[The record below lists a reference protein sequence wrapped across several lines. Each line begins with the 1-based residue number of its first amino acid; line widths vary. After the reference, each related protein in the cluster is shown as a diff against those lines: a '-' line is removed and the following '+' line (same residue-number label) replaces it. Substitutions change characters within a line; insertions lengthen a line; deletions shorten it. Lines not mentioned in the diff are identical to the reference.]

1 MAQQASQILS
11 AVFVLTL
18 AVLPTFGQRLSAKV
32 NALQPQP
39 AISGDSDRVRDGLVG
54 PVRRVRTELVRVSN
68 TSGRVVEETKRTLL
82 ETSEYD
88 LKGNKTQN
96 QYFPVAG
103 SRLTG
108 REVYKY
114 DDKGNISEMT
124 LLAADGTL
132 IGKEVYKY
140 EFDSVGNWTK
150 MTTAVAV
157 VEDGKIT
164 FEPTESTYRTIFY
177 YLDEKMARMLE
188 PAQPAP
194 SSSGPESTD
203 RNEVKVQPVGS
214 GTVNS
219 GVVKNEE
226 PKPSDSSTNSQ
237 DNASQT
243 SAAQLPSLIALDR
256 SKMALSQPAP
266 PEAPGVNSKPRVAL
280 ENEPPASPTP
290 KPILKSVSRGVLN
303 GSAIQMPA
311 PAYPDI
317 ARRMRVS
324 GLVVIEVVVD
334 ENGKVISANAVSGPT
349 SLREVATQAAY
360 RARFSPTKLSGSPV
374 KVTGT
379 INYNF
384 TLTQ

>member
-18 AVLPTFGQRLSAKV
+18 AVLPTFGQSLSAKV
-32 NALQPQP
+32 KALQPQP
-39 AISGDSDRVRDGLVG
+39 AAISGDSDRVRDGLVG
-54 PVRRVRTELVRVSN
+54 PVRRVRTELVKVSN
-68 TSGRVVEETKRTLL
+68 SGGSVVEEAKRTLL
-82 ETSEYD
+82 ETAEYD

-96 QYFPVAG
+96 QYFPIAG

-157 VEDGKIT
+157 VEDGKIN
-164 FEPTESTYRTIFY
+164 FELTELTYRTIFY

-194 SSSGPESTD
+194 SSSAPERTD
-203 RNEVKVQPVGS
+203 RNEVKVQPVDS
-214 GTVNS
+214 GPVNS
-219 GVVKNEE
+219 GVVKDEK
-226 PKPSDSSTNSQ
+226 PKPSDSSTTRQ
-237 DNASQT
+237 DNASKT

-256 SKMALSQPAP
+256 SKMALSQPVP
-266 PEAPGVNSKPRVAL
+266 PEAHGVNSKPLVL
-280 ENEPPASPTP
+280 ENEPPASPAP

-303 GSAIQMPA
+303 GSAILLPA

-317 ARRMRVS
+317 ARRMRAS
-324 GLVVIEVVVD
+324 GVVVVEVVID
-334 ENGKVISANAVSGPT
+334 EQGKVVSANAVSGPAI
-349 SLREVATQAAY
+349 LRDVAVQAAH
-360 RARFSPTKLSGSPV
+360 RARFSPTKLSGQPV
-374 KVTGT
+374 KITGT

-384 TLTQ
+384 TLIQ